1 MLCAGSAIEP
11 ALTLTGPGAYSGDAV
26 FAVLPLWTPTL
37 KFAAIA
43 IGIVG
48 GFMNL
53 AIRRPAAQPA

>member
-1 MLCAGSAIEP
+1 MDPASA
-11 ALTLTGPGAYSGDAV
+11 ARGASSTRAV
-26 FAVLPLWTPTL
+26 KSENARGR
-37 KFAAIA
+37 A

>member
-1 MLCAGSAIEP
+1 MEWAP
-11 ALTLTGPGAYSGDAV
+11 AVTVSFP
-26 FAVLPLWTPTL
+26 LPTVTALWSPTVKL
-37 KFAAIA
+37 AAIA

>member
-1 MLCAGSAIEP
+1 LRRFRNR
-11 ALTLTGPGAYSGDAV
+11 TGAHAHWTRCILGDAV

>member
-1 MLCAGSAIEP
+1 
-11 ALTLTGPGAYSGDAV
+11 
-26 FAVLPLWTPTL
+26 VLPLWTPTL
-37 KFAAIA
+37 KLAAIA